1 MELDMLAQKAG
12 EAVRQAGALVRGL
25 EHPEVYTKEGHANFV
40 TEADLASQRFLME
53 RLAPL
58 LPEAHFFAEEQE
70 GNQLYPGYNWIVDPI
85 DGTTNFM
92 RGYRPCAI
100 SVGLV
105 KDGGGVLGLVYDV
118 WADELFSA
126 LQGQGAFCNGKPIQA
141 AETPMERALIVFGT
155 ALYNRKWARP
165 TFAAAE
171 EVFLHCGDLR
181 RSGSAALDL
190 CSVAAGRSDGFFELY
205 LSPWDFC
212 GASVILRE
220 AGAFICTTGGAAL
233 GYDRGM
239 PVVAGSRP
247 VFAQLNELLE
257 KHLPAAGKPDGPAA

>member
-1 MELDMLAQKAG
+1 MELEVLVREAG
-12 EAVRQAGALVRGL
+12 EIVKQAGALVRGL
-25 EHPEVYTKEGHANFV
+25 KHPKVYTKEGHANFV
-40 TEADLASQRFLME
+40 TEADLASQNFLME
-53 RLAPL
+53 KLGPL
-58 LPEAHFFAEEQE
+58 LPEGHFFAEEQE
-70 GNQLYPGYNWIVDPI
+70 GNQLCPGFNWIIDPI

-105 KDGGGVLGLVYDV
+105 EDGMGVLGLVYDV

-126 LQGQGAFCNGKPIQA
+126 VQGQGAFCDGEPIHA
-141 AETPMERALIVFGT
+141 AETPLDSALIVFGT
-155 ALYNRKWARP
+155 ALYNRKWARA

-171 EVFLHCGDLR
+171 EVFLQCGDLR

-212 GASVILRE
+212 AASVILRE
-220 AGAFICTTGGAAL
+220 AGALACTAGGAPL
-233 GYDRGM
+233 SYDRGL
-239 PVVAGSRP
+239 PVLAGSP
-247 VFAQLNELLE
+247 AVYQSLLE
-257 KHLPAAGKPDGPAA
+257 IVGPSLAEK